1 MEKGNSPVPIPAAPC
16 LAPEGPRLRGLLPD
30 PQATWQRRRAPFPAT
45 PSPTRIPEKAPW
57 HSTCVLSHPP
67 TQENGP
73 SSFSEVATSKHGGSE
88 PRPVP
93 VLALP
98 RDPLCP
104 WASPVTSP
112 RPRLF
117 LGNTGVAW
125 STLAVVNAA
134 CALAVVMAEAA
145 VLWGSIT
152 PHPVAGLASPPQV
165 GHEVTLA
172 LRHRWCGGDLPR
184 ALACALR
191 GSVGWI
197 PRSRRPG
204 KEGCLRFVG
213 DSCQLWSAEARV
225 RAGGLF
231 SPVSARLA
239 VWL

>member
-1 MEKGNSPVPIPAAPC
+1 MAAPACPLPRHPVPHSHPGEGS
-16 LAPEGPRLRGLLPD
+16 LALHLC
-30 PQATWQRRRAPFPAT
+30 AK
-45 PSPTRIPEKAPW
+45 S
-57 HSTCVLSHPP
+57 PP